1 VTVSSVSKA
10 PVINN
15 DGMNFPP
22 TSRNRPLRALLMLIT
37 LVGCGQG
44 NDAPISP
51 LPNNSD
57 PANPATNSPA
67 TNGGAA
73 IESLAL
79 SDSSSD
85 PLVVDLPIAYIKR
98 LLTDVATQNVI
109 ADDLTRPTAFQPG
122 ARLYLRERA
131 AADAAEFSLTA
142 PVFTSD
148 ELIDIKD
155 LEVST
160 DGQQL
165 LFALR
170 APRLED
176 AEDALQPTWD
186 VWVYTVGEAIPR
198 RIIAADITANEGDD
212 IGPAFLPDGRIVFS
226 SNRQRR
232 SRSMLLD
239 DGKPQYSGLVENAQ
253 QTAFN
258 LHIMDA
264 DGGNI
269 EQISFNQSHDLD
281 PTVLT
286 SGKILFLRWDHAANR
301 NNLSFY
307 SLNPDGSELQMQYG
321 YHSQFTGTDASR
333 ATFWQ
338 NRLLPDG
345 TLLST
350 LRPPQGAG
358 FGGDL
363 VSIDIQGFSDM
374 AVPVAN
380 AIASTSS
387 LLAQRSL
394 SPQTITT
401 NDANSPQGLYHGA
414 YPLFDGTNRLLVS
427 WSPCRLQAVTP
438 PTHIVTCSAERLGS
452 PDYTSAPP
460 LFGLWLLDLE
470 AQTQLPIS
478 LPVEG
483 EMVTEVAVLAAR
495 PAAQFLPTQLAA
507 SDQQQQW
514 VDDGVGLVQIRSV
527 YDIAGVDTS
536 VDGIDQLA
544 DPDRTPVAAR
554 PARLL
559 RIVKAVSQ
567 PSDAVRDIA
576 NSAFGISRAQGMRE
590 ILGYVPV
597 EPDGSASF
605 LVPADVAF
613 GLSVLDNQGR
623 RISERHNN
631 WLHVRAGGQLTCH
644 GCHRADSQTAHGRP
658 DAEPA
663 TINTGAP
670 TTGSPWPNTSP
681 GLIPEMGETMAA
693 TLARLQGVG
702 SPSVDVVLH
711 DDWHPIPATDTR
723 LVYSDLATPAPV
735 SLTCQ
740 TSWHAGCRIIINYPE
755 HIAPLWS
762 LPRSA
767 AGNVD
772 ATCITCHSPVDALGT
787 ARVAAAQL
795 DLSNAPSADNDQR
808 VTSYQELLRDDQ
820 ALVLDATGTL
830 TNELRQLTDNAGNP
844 VLQTDD
850 EGNLI
855 LDSNSQAIPILV
867 TVNVPRSL
875 STNGA
880 HASQRFFARFN
891 PTGSHR
897 DWLTPAELRLVAEW
911 LDIGGQYYNN
921 PFAAPVN

>member
-22 TSRNRPLRALLMLIT
+22 PLHNRPLMALLMLIT

-51 LPNNSD
+51 LSANSD
-57 PANPATNSPA
+57 SANPVTNSPA
-67 TNGGAA
+67 TN
-73 IESLAL
+73 
-79 SDSSSD
+79 SD

-98 LLTDVATQNVI
+98 FVTDVATQTVI
-109 ADDLTRPTAFQPG
+109 ADDLTRPAEFQPG
-122 ARLYLRERA
+122 ASLYVRERA
-131 AADAAEFSLTA
+131 AADAAELNLTA
-142 PVFTSD
+142 AVFASE

-155 LEVST
+155 LEVSA

-170 APRLED
+170 APLLED
-176 AEDALQPTWD
+176 TQDALQPKWD
-186 VWVYTVGEAIPR
+186 VWVYTVGDAIPR

-232 SRSMLLD
+232 SRSILLD
-239 DGKPQYSGLVENAQ
+239 DGKPQYSGLAENEQ

-286 SGKILFLRWDHAANR
+286 SGKILFLRWDHGANR

-307 SLNPDGSELQMQYG
+307 SLNPDGSELQIQYG

-345 TLLST
+345 TLLSN
-350 LRPPQGAG
+350 LRPPQGTG

-380 AIASTSS
+380 AIAGTNS
-387 LLAQRSL
+387 LVAQRSL

-401 NDANSPQGLYHGA
+401 NDANSPQGLYRGA

-427 WSPCRLQAVTP
+427 WSPCRLQTVTP
-438 PTHIVTCSAERLGS
+438 PTTIVTCSAERLGS
-452 PDYTSAPP
+452 ADYMSAPP
-460 LFGLWLLDLE
+460 LFGLWLLDLQT
-470 AQTQLPIS
+470 QTQLPIT

-495 PAAQFLPTQLAA
+495 PAAQFLPTQLAM

-514 VDDGVGLVQIRSV
+514 VEDGVGLVQIRSV

-567 PSDAVRDIA
+567 PGDEVRDIS
-576 NSAFGISRAQGMRE
+576 NSAFGVSRAQGMRE

-623 RISERHNN
+623 RISARHNN
-631 WLHVRAGGQLTCH
+631 WLHVRAGGQMTCN
-644 GCHRADSQTAHGRP
+644 GCHSADSQTAHGRP

-681 GLIPEMGETMAA
+681 ALISEMGETMAA

-711 DDWHPIPATDTR
+711 DDWHPIPTTDTR
-723 LVYSDLATPAPV
+723 VVYSDLATPAPV
-735 SLTCQ
+735 SLACQ
-740 TSWHAGCRIIINYPE
+740 TSWQSGCRIVINYPE

-762 LPRSA
+762 LPRSTV
-767 AGNVD
+767 GNVD
-772 ATCITCHSPVDALGT
+772 VTCTSCHSLVDALGT
-787 ARVAAAQL
+787 ARVPVAQL
-795 DLSNAPSADNDQR
+795 DLSNAPSADNDQL
-808 VTSYQELLRDDQ
+808 VTSYLELLRDDQ
-820 ALVLDATGTL
+820 ALVLDASGTL
-830 TNELRQLTDNAGNP
+830 INELRQLTDNAGNP

-850 EGNLI
+850 DGNQI
-855 LDSNSQAIPILV
+855 LDSNSQPIPVLV

-880 HASQRFFARFN
+880 LASQRFFSRFN
-891 PTGSHR
+891 PTGSHK
-897 DWLTPAELRLVAEW
+897 DWLTPAELRLTTEW
-911 LDIGGQYYNN
+911 LDIGAQYYNN